1 MQNYFNEVPVYFLAI
16 FYLFNPPEGFFRGS
30 ISFSMQLFLT
40 LGKTTFLKCMK
51 GKKKKK
57 ENQRKMYEIRIN
69 LKSFEVV
76 YGFS

>member
-1 MQNYFNEVPVYFLAI
+1 
-16 FYLFNPPEGFFRGS
+16 
-30 ISFSMQLFLT
+30 MQLFLT

-51 GKKKKK
+51 EKKKKK
-57 ENQRKMYEIRIN
+57 NQRKMYEIRIN

>member
-1 MQNYFNEVPVYFLAI
+1 MH
-16 FYLFNPPEGFFRGS
+16 EG
-30 ISFSMQLFLT
+30 
-40 LGKTTFLKCMK
+40 K
-51 GKKKKK
+51 KKKKK

>member
-16 FYLFNPPEGFFRGS
+16 FYLFNPPEGLFRGS

-51 GKKKKK
+51 EKKKK
-57 ENQRKMYEIRIN
+57 EEPEEDVREKNKPEK
-69 LKSFEVV
+69 L
-76 YGFS
+76 

>member
-1 MQNYFNEVPVYFLAI
+1 
-16 FYLFNPPEGFFRGS
+16 
-30 ISFSMQLFLT
+30 MQLFLT

-57 ENQRKMYEIRIN
+57 RENQRKMYEIRIN